1 MCSALNGALRPG
13 GRRSIPNREG
23 GVSAFHIR
31 RSDLAAFPRGGRSTE
46 GSPMLKSLAVRR
58 MRPLGV

>member
-1 MCSALNGALRPG
+1 MCNALKGALRPG
-13 GRRSIPNREG
+13 GRRFNTE
-23 GVSAFHIR
+23 
-31 RSDLAAFPRGGRSTE
+31 PRGRRFISVAATLLPFRGGGSTE